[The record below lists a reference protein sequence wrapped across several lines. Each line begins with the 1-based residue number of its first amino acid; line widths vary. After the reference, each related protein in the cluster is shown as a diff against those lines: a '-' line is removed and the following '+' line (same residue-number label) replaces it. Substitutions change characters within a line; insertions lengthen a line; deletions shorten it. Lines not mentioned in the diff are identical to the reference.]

1 MKLEIRNEILQF
13 GLSKEGATDFLLTIH
28 IESIKTREEYMEVRI
43 ILDEGE
49 FKQLKELIEVF

>member
-13 GLSKEGATDFLLTIH
+13 GLSKHKATDFLLTIH
-28 IESIKTREEYMEVRI
+28 IESVQTQEECMEISI

-49 FKQLKELIEVF
+49 FRQLKKLIEMF